1 MAYLADTVF
10 PAPDS
15 PLTMMDWFFSSLEG
29 KEFWSVTGRGKVL
42 LAARDSDGGEPDKRH
57 LSGINVDNWVKSALP
72 HRLTQALKIGEES
85 RYEQGFQ
92 TA

>member
-29 KEFWSVTGRGKVL
+29 KELWSVTGRGKVL

-72 HRLTQALKIGEES
+72 HRLTQALKIGG
-85 RYEQGFQ
+85 RKQV
-92 TA
+92 

>member
-29 KEFWSVTGRGKVL
+29 KKLWSGQALTRKAL
-42 LAARDSDGGEPDKRH
+42 LPSRDS
-57 LSGINVDNWVKSALP
+57 V
-72 HRLTQALKIGEES
+72 
-85 RYEQGFQ
+85 
-92 TA
+92 

>member
-29 KEFWSVTGRGKVL
+29 KELWSVTGYGKVL
-42 LAARDSDGGEPDKRH
+42 RPARDSDGGEPGKGH
-57 LSGINVDNWVKSALP
+57 LLGINVDS
-72 HRLTQALKIGEES
+72 
-85 RYEQGFQ
+85 
-92 TA
+92 